1 MNEPE
6 NGAHI
11 ELNDVWKIYKNNN
24 DVIHALSRINC
35 SFDECSFNI
44 IHGPSGCGKS
54 TLIRI
59 LGLIESP
66 SLGNVLINCENT
78 GDLPSKIRNSIIREE
93 IGMVFKSSNLI
104 ETLNAVDNLTLPML
118 SSDNKKAKKLLKKVG
133 FKGYNKYPNEM
144 SLEEEQRVCIAR
156 AMVNNHS
163 IILLDEPTGALHS
176 EEAYEIMKLLQDL
189 NRSEGL
195 TMILTTNNKKLSQ
208 FDCNMFEMVDGTI
221 LKKKTN

>member
-6 NGAHI
+6 NGAYI
-11 ELNDVWKIYKNNN
+11 ELNDVWKIYKNND

-35 SFDECSFNI
+35 SFNECSFNI

-118 SSDNKKAKKLLKKVG
+118 SSDNKKAKELLNKVG
-133 FKGYNKYPNEM
+133 FK
-144 SLEEEQRVCIAR
+144 
-156 AMVNNHS
+156 
-163 IILLDEPTGALHS
+163 
-176 EEAYEIMKLLQDL
+176 
-189 NRSEGL
+189 
-195 TMILTTNNKKLSQ
+195 
-208 FDCNMFEMVDGTI
+208 
-221 LKKKTN
+221 